1 VYFLIVL
8 VYDGKKGELMN
19 PSDLLKIEF
28 GSLINLAEK
37 LGIQPQTI
45 YLWNSSKIPFKYLRQ
60 IEELSE
66 LRLTREMLR
75 PDLFKKD

>member
-1 VYFLIVL
+1 MYFPIVL
-8 VYDGKKGELMN
+8 VYDSEKGEFMN
-19 PSDLLKIEF
+19 PTDLLKIEF

-37 LGIQPQTI
+37 LGIKPQTI
-45 YLWNSSKIPFKYLRQ
+45 YLWNSGKIPFKYLRQ

-66 LRLTREMLR
+66 LRLTREQLR

>member
-1 VYFLIVL
+1 
-8 VYDGKKGELMN
+8 MN

-28 GSLINLAEK
+28 GSLKDLAEK

-60 IEELSE
+60 IEQLSE

>member
-1 VYFLIVL
+1 MYFLIVL

>member
-1 VYFLIVL
+1 
-8 VYDGKKGELMN
+8 MSPN
-19 PSDLLKIEF
+19 DLLKIEF

-37 LGIQPQTI
+37 LQIQPQTI
-45 YLWNSSKIPFKYLRQ
+45 YLWNSSKIPFKYLRV

-66 LRLTREMLR
+66 LRLTREQLR

>member
-1 VYFLIVL
+1 MMM
-8 VYDGKKGELMN
+8 ELYRRNTMN
-19 PSDLLKIEF
+19 PMDLLRIEF
-28 GSLINLAEK
+28 GQLKDLAEK
-37 LGIQPQTI
+37 LDLKPNTV
-45 YLWNSSKIPFKYLRQ
+45 YLWGHTNIPFKYLRQ

>member
-1 VYFLIVL
+1 MITEKENY
-8 VYDGKKGELMN
+8 MT

-28 GSLINLAEK
+28 GSLVNLAEK

-45 YLWNSSKIPFKYLRQ
+45 YLWNSTKIPFKYLRV

>member
-1 VYFLIVL
+1 
-8 VYDGKKGELMN
+8 MN

-45 YLWNSSKIPFKYLRQ
+45 YLWNSNKIPFKYLRQ

-66 LRLTREMLR
+66 LRLTREQLR

>member
-1 VYFLIVL
+1 
-8 VYDGKKGELMN
+8 MN
-19 PSDLLKIEF
+19 PMDLLRIEF
-28 GSLINLAEK
+28 GQLKDLAEK
-37 LGIQPQTI
+37 LDLKPNTV
-45 YLWNSSKIPFKYLRQ
+45 YLWGQTNIPFKYLRQ

>member
-1 VYFLIVL
+1 VYFPIFLI
-8 VYDGKKGELMN
+8 YDSEKGEFMN

-37 LGIQPQTI
+37 LDLKPQTI

>member
-1 VYFLIVL
+1 MLLFRKERNY
-8 VYDGKKGELMN
+8 MN
-19 PSDLLKIEF
+19 PMDLLKIEF
-28 GSLINLAEK
+28 RTLETLADK
-37 LGIQPQTI
+37 LGIPANTVYQWGKT
-45 YLWNSSKIPFKYLRQ
+45 NIPFRWIKD

>member
-1 VYFLIVL
+1 VYFPIVL
-8 VYDGKKGELMN
+8 VYDCKKGELMN

>member
-1 VYFLIVL
+1 
-8 VYDGKKGELMN
+8 MN

-37 LGIQPQTI
+37 LDLKPQTI

-75 PDLFKKD
+75 PDLFKKDWDELLPFSHRGLH

>member
-1 VYFLIVL
+1 MITEKENY
-8 VYDGKKGELMN
+8 MN

-37 LGIQPQTI
+37 LDLKPQTI
-45 YLWNSSKIPFKYLRQ
+45 YLWNSTKIPFKYLRQ